1 MQTQST
7 TELVTFHRLPD
18 EPVQNVELFQRAWD
32 ECIELQVQSKDEWL
46 GKALLA
52 LSALDR
58 YEVVVLHGSHV
69 VGAVVVALDPWDA
82 HVGKC
87 MSVFAQYVLPEY
99 RNAGISLALMR
110 EAVRITCASG
120 EHVLA
125 FTHRK
130 APWRYET
137 VYRRIK

>member
-1 MQTQST
+1 MQTQRT
-7 TELVTFHRLPD
+7 TKLVTFHRLPD
-18 EPVQNVELFQRAWD
+18 EPVQNVELFERAWD
-32 ECIELQVQSKDEWL
+32 ECIELQVQGKDEWM

-58 YEVVVLHGSHV
+58 YEVAVRHGPRV
-69 VGAVVVALDPWDA
+69 VGAVLVAHDPWDA
-82 HVGKC
+82 HVGPC
-87 MSVFAQYVLPEY
+87 MSVFTQYVLPEY

-110 EAVRITCASG
+110 EAVRITRASG
-120 EHVLA
+120 VHVLA

-137 VYRRIK
+137 IYRRVT

>member
-1 MQTQST
+1 MQTQRT
-7 TELVTFHRLPD
+7 TELVTFHRLQD
-18 EPVQNVELFQRAWD
+18 EPVQNVELFERAWD
-32 ECIELQVQSKDEWL
+32 ECIELQVQSKDCWV

-58 YEVVVLHGSHV
+58 YEVAVMHGTHV
-69 VGAVVVALDPWDA
+69 VGAVVVAPDQWDA
-82 HVGKC
+82 HVGPC

-99 RNAGISLALMR
+99 RNAGVSLALMR
-110 EAVRITCASG
+110 EAVRITRASG
-120 EHVLA
+120 VHVLA

-137 VYRRIK
+137 IYRRVT